1 MTAKKV
7 LKANSKNQL
16 SAFVIDDTVK
26 IRSGKMIP
34 GVSSHFDHLTA
45 RCVMGQ
51 QVVTLGVVNDE
62 QFVPVDNEI
71 FINGSKE
78 QGAKLSL

>member
-1 MTAKKV
+1 M
-7 LKANSKNQL
+7 S
-16 SAFVIDDTVK
+16 
-26 IRSGKMIP
+26 
-34 GVSSHFDHLTA
+34 GVSSHFEYLTA
-45 RCVMGQ
+45 RYVMGQ
-51 QVVTLGVVNDE
+51 QIATLGVANDA